1 MDNAYYVAA
10 VDQEWRERTVTWGDT
25 ECRLYRVMPSFRYV
39 HKGMGL
45 ASGMWDAEAC
55 AFACLA
61 HAHPVSPLIRIV
73 EVKVWDDIKT
83 RHAAHGFGFGPD
95 PKSPETAL

>member
-39 HKGMGL
+39 HKGTG
-45 ASGMWDAEAC
+45 
-55 AFACLA
+55 FACGMPMHVDLCFLA
-61 HAHPVSPLIRIV
+61 HARPFPPCVRIL